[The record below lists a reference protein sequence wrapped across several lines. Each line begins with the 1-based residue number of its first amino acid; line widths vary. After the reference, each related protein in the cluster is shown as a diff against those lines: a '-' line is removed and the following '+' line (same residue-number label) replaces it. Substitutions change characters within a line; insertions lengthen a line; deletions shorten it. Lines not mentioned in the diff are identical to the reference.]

1 MHMMTW
7 TNTILPQLRIF
18 PSFIYTYTRNYSLY
32 ACALQNQHT
41 AYYSAAVRRRA
52 ERPIMSLEERLGPT
66 LTNLLPTAPI
76 LISLAGHFILVNFAM
91 LATMT
96 ATSDDETGYSN
107 GIWLPLTYIFYNI
120 IFFQLGIW
128 TLQKKNEVLPVAV
141 FIVAVVVSTIS
152 DVIMLAANYS
162 NAIDYVDPMDSDG
175 ETNPGAYDSLPGHTG
190 D

>member
-76 LISLAGHFILVNFAM
+76 LVSVTCYLARQPTRGERHNEDLTMPPSIL
-91 LATMT
+91 
-96 ATSDDETGYSN
+96 E
-107 GIWLPLTYIFYNI
+107 
-120 IFFQLGIW
+120 
-128 TLQKKNEVLPVAV
+128 
-141 FIVAVVVSTIS
+141 
-152 DVIMLAANYS
+152 
-162 NAIDYVDPMDSDG
+162 
-175 ETNPGAYDSLPGHTG
+175 
-190 D
+190 